1 MSIIARIAAVF
12 ALSLSLPKIMGIGP
26 SIITP
31 PAFISGF
38 NFSYR
43 RFPHDDGLLE
53 FGVFSKSAS
62 LPNGSVLFE

>member
-31 PAFISGF
+31 PALIFDSAFPGGF
-38 NFSYR
+38 SW
-43 RFPHDDGLLE
+43 DGVSKSR
-53 FGVFSKSAS
+53 VFSKSAS
-62 LPNGSVLFE
+62 LPNGSALFE